1 MDHVLLLLLWTSEL
15 VGGFRFNDS
24 RCAGRLEMEHE
35 GEWRPVYG
43 YRWMLKEAAVV
54 CRELDCGSA
63 VSIGQREESSA
74 RPVWDIS
81 SGCLKSRSVV
91 RWCVKSAKTHLTLIF
106 VCSDSVRLLNGTKL
120 CSGRLEVRSNQSNQG
135 WSSVCE
141 ADFDQQDAE
150 VVCREL
156 GCGAPSAHQGALY
169 GEVEAPLWSR
179 DFQCGGNESALL
191 DCRSSDSARTTCS
204 PGKAV
209 GLTCSEF
216 HGFRMVGGDG
226 CCAGRLQLKHGGDG
240 RPVVGYGWTLKDAAV
255 VCRKLDC
262 GSAVSI
268 LPKKESSYRSTW
280 WITSNCV
287 QSGSA
292 MRDCVAVFYSSSCL
306 NLTCSDSV
314 RLMNGTGLCSGRL
327 EVRSNQYKQGWSSV
341 CEADFDQQDAEVVCR
356 ELGCGAPS
364 ALQGALYGEVEA
376 PLWSKEFQCGGNES
390 ALLDCRSSD
399 SARTTCSPG
408 KAVGLTCSES
418 EGFRLVG
425 GDTHCAGRLE
435 LKHEGD
441 CRSMDGSY
449 WTLKIAAVVCTELDC
464 GSAISTVQ
472 REESSERLTWG
483 INSNCVHS
491 GSAVRDCVSPSYSS
505 FYLDLT
511 CSDSFRLLNGTG
523 LCSGRLEV
531 RSNQSNQRWF
541 SVCEADFDQQ
551 DAEVVCRELGCG
563 APTALQGALY
573 GEVEAPVWSRD
584 FQCGGN
590 ESALLDCRSS
600 DSARTTCS
608 PGKAVGLTCSEP
620 VRLVGG
626 DSRCAGKLELK
637 HEGEWRPVGGFR
649 WTLKEAAVI
658 CRELD
663 CGSAVSIQE
672 CEESSERL
680 VWGIDSDC
688 LLSGFGLRECVTF
701 HELYTFIQNLTCSD
715 SVRLLN
721 GTKLC
726 SGRLE
731 DAEVV
736 CRELGC
742 GAPSALQG
750 ALYGEVEAP
759 LWSKEFQCGG
769 NESALLDCRS
779 SGSAR
784 TTCSPGKAVGL
795 TCSEPIR
802 LVGGDTRCAGRL
814 ELKHEGEWR
823 PVDEFDWTLKD
834 AAVVC
839 RELDCGSAV
848 SILQTQE
855 SSEIPVFWINSQC
868 LQSGFALREC
878 VMSSTNDYEIFSGIL
893 NIICTDL
900 LLQPVISVD
909 GVSHVGQQGSQVVK
923 GFSFTISCS
932 IHPQYPGGFFQLIF
946 TSSFSN
952 AEHNY
957 TQPAVNHSARF
968 LFHAAE
974 PTHQGNYTCVYQVYV
989 FSLNFSS
996 ESQRLSVS
1004 VSDPTVFF
1012 LKVVA
1017 LPLTLLLL
1025 SAALYMYY
1033 KATRGQMF
1041 NRQEDT
1047 ELVNY
1052 PLGVGAAEEEGD
1064 VLGVHLTSGEI

>member
-626 DSRCAGKLELK
+626 DSRCA
-637 HEGEWRPVGGFR
+637 
-649 WTLKEAAVI
+649 
-658 CRELD
+658 
-663 CGSAVSIQE
+663 
-672 CEESSERL
+672 
-680 VWGIDSDC
+680 
-688 LLSGFGLRECVTF
+688 
-701 HELYTFIQNLTCSD
+701 D

>member
-1 MDHVLLLLLWTSEL
+1 MDHVLLLLLWTSEPVRL
-15 VGGFRFNDS
+15 VGGDS
-24 RCAGRLEMEHE
+24 YCAGTLEMKHK
-35 GEWRPVYG
+35 GEWRPVDG
-43 YRWMLKEAAVV
+43 FRWTMKEAAVV
-54 CRELDCGSA
+54 CRVLDCGSA
-63 VSIGQREESSA
+63 VSIGQKR
-74 RPVWDIS
+74 IS
-81 SGCLKSRSVV
+81 SILSVWGIRSNCV
-91 RWCVKSAKTHLTLIF
+91 RTGSALRECVTSSHSTLTLNF
-106 VCSDSVRLLNGTKL
+106 VCLDSVRLLNGTGP

-156 GCGAPSAHQGALY
+156 GCGAPSA
-169 GEVEAPLWSR
+169 
-179 DFQCGGNESALL
+179 
-191 DCRSSDSARTTCS
+191 
-204 PGKAV
+204 
-209 GLTCSEF
+209 
-216 HGFRMVGGDG
+216 
-226 CCAGRLQLKHGGDG
+226 
-240 RPVVGYGWTLKDAAV
+240 
-255 VCRKLDC
+255 
-262 GSAVSI
+262 
-268 LPKKESSYRSTW
+268 
-280 WITSNCV
+280 
-287 QSGSA
+287 
-292 MRDCVAVFYSSSCL
+292 
-306 NLTCSDSV
+306 
-314 RLMNGTGLCSGRL
+314 
-327 EVRSNQYKQGWSSV
+327 
-341 CEADFDQQDAEVVCR
+341 
-356 ELGCGAPS
+356 
-364 ALQGALYGEVEA
+364 LQGALYGEVEA
-376 PLWSKEFQCGGNES
+376 PFWSEEFMCGGHES

-399 SARTTCSPG
+399 LARTTCSPG

-425 GDTHCAGRLE
+425 GDTHCA
-435 LKHEGD
+435 
-441 CRSMDGSY
+441 
-449 WTLKIAAVVCTELDC
+449 
-464 GSAISTVQ
+464 VQ

-701 HELYTFIQNLTCSD
+701 HELYTFIQNLTCSASWVRLQHPRDPAYGTKRLGKWMDRWMSPIMPIGCRAD

-731 DAEVV
+731 VKSNQFNHFNQWWSSVCEADFDQQDAEVV